1 MRDHLF
7 RKRIWLI
14 AAIIVLSAFVVP
26 SQFQKGGIDSD
37 ILFLIPIVN
46 LILAYIYFLPMQE
59 LAVVERTILPPC
71 VWFVNYFIMT
81 TITGKILDTFDYDYD
96 IKIMFSQQ
104 LTIAVNLLYFILL
117 TFPLIGM
124 LKLYYTFRD
133 DRQQVNR

>member
-1 MRDHLF
+1 MQDHLF

-81 TITGKILDTFDYDYD
+81 IVTGKILNTFDYDYD

-124 LKLYYTFRD
+124 LKLYYTFRG

>member
-81 TITGKILDTFDYDYD
+81 TITGKILNTFDYDYD

-124 LKLYYTFRD
+124 LKLYYTFRGD
-133 DRQQVNR
+133 WQ

>member
-81 TITGKILDTFDYDYD
+81 TITGKILNTLDYDYD

-124 LKLYYTFRD
+124 LKLYYTFRG

>member
-26 SQFQKGGIDSD
+26 SQFRKGGIDSD

-46 LILAYIYFLPMQE
+46 LIVAYIYFLPMQE

-71 VWFVNYFIMT
+71 VWVVNYFIMT
-81 TITGKILDTFDYDYD
+81 TITRKILDTFDYDYD

-124 LKLYYTFRD
+124 LKLYYTFRG
-133 DRQQVNR
+133 DRQ

>member
-124 LKLYYTFRD
+124 LKLYYTFRG